1 MSATS
6 VLIHLFGEIALL
18 LWGIHMVN
26 SGVQR
31 AFGSDLRW
39 ILGVGLRTRLR
50 AFLAGVGVTTV
61 LQSSTATA
69 LMVSSF
75 TAGGAVD
82 MVPALAVMLGA
93 NVGTTLIVQVLS
105 FDITLIFPVL
115 IFGGFI
121 AYRRGTSSRVKDIGR
136 VAIGLGLMLLS
147 LHLLSETI
155 HLVESSVVFKEV
167 VVSIAADPLILVFL
181 SGFFAWMA
189 HSSVAALLLIMSLA
203 AAGVIGAPAALAMVL
218 GANLGSSVN
227 PLIEGMGGD
236 PAKIRV
242 PFGNLAM
249 RVIGCAIALPLIDVI
264 LRYMSMFDANP
275 ARLAANF
282 HTLFNLALAAIF
294 ILPLPWIAKLLQRLF
309 PERIRASDPGMPQY
323 LDKDALDTPSVALSN
338 AAREVLRMA
347 DTVETML
354 RGSQDLF
361 HQDDLSRVTEV
372 SQTDDVVDRLYTAI
386 RRYLSSINH
395 EALSDEEAKRLSD
408 ILAFAINLEHIG
420 DIIDKNLMEL
430 AAKRIKN
437 HLRLPKESLADIDS
451 MHAKLLEHL
460 QLAASVLMF
469 QDLGSARRLV
479 AEKERFRD
487 IERLATQRNLEQLRS
502 GKATGDT
509 SGLQLD
515 IVRDLKRIEAH
526 IAATA
531 HSLLEQ
537 SGELKPS
544 RLASGQS

>member
-18 LWGIHMVN
+18 LWGITMVN

-39 ILGVGLRTRLR
+39 ILGIALRTRLQ

-69 LMVSSF
+69 LMVASF

-82 MVPALAVMLGA
+82 IVPALAVMLGA

-105 FDITLIFPVL
+105 FDVSLIFPIL
-115 IFGGFI
+115 IIAGFT
-121 AYRRGTSSRVKDIGR
+121 AYRRGKSSRIKDLGR

-147 LHLLSETI
+147 LRLLSETI
-155 HLVESSVVFKEV
+155 HLIEDSIILKELLA
-167 VVSIAADPLILVFL
+167 SIASDPLILVLLSAFL
-181 SGFFAWMA
+181 AWIA
-189 HSSVAALLLIMSLA
+189 HSSVAAMLLIMSLA
-203 AAGVIGAPAALAMVL
+203 AAGVIGPSAALVMVL
-218 GANLGSSVN
+218 GANLGSALN
-227 PLIEGMGGD
+227 PFIEAMGGD

-242 PFGNLAM
+242 PVGNLAT
-249 RVIGCAIALPLIDVI
+249 RVIGCAVAIPLIDPI
-264 LRYMSMFDANP
+264 LSAMVAFDPNP

-282 HTLFNLALAAIF
+282 HTIFNIVVAAAF
-294 ILPLPWIAKLLQRLF
+294 ILPLPWIAKLLVRLF
-309 PERIRASDPGMPQY
+309 PEKLQASDPGVPQY
-323 LDKDALDTPSVALSN
+323 LDKDALDTPPVALSN
-338 AAREVLRMA
+338 AAREVLRMV
-347 DTVETML
+347 DTVESML
-354 RGSQDLF
+354 RSSQDLF
-361 HQDDLSRVTEV
+361 REDDISRVDQV
-372 SQTDDVVDRLYTAI
+372 SRTDDVLDRLFSAI

-395 EALSDEEAKRLSD
+395 EALSEAEAKRLSD
-408 ILAFAINLEHIG
+408 ILAFAINLEHVG

-437 HLRLPKESLADIDS
+437 HLRLPKDSLDDITS
-451 MHAKLLEHL
+451 MHGKLLEHL

-469 QDLGSARRLV
+469 QDIGSARKLV
-479 AEKERFRD
+479 SEKERFRD
-487 IERLATQRNLEQLRS
+487 LERAVAQKHLDQLRS
-502 GKATGDT
+502 GRTAGDT
-509 SGLQLD
+509 GTLQLD

-526 IAATA
+526 IASTG

-544 RLASGQS
+544 RLTS

>member
-1 MSATS
+1 MSATT
-6 VLIHLFGEIALL
+6 VLIHHLGEIALL
-18 LWGIHMVN
+18 LWGINMVN

-39 ILGVGLRTRLR
+39 ILGIGLRTRAR
-50 AFLAGVGVTTV
+50 AFVAGLGVTTV

-69 LMVSSF
+69 LMVASF

-82 MVPALAVMLGA
+82 MIPALAVMLGA

-121 AYRRGTSSRVKDIGR
+121 AYRRGSSSRVKDLGR
-136 VAIGLGLMLLS
+136 VTIGLGLMLLS
-147 LHLLSETI
+147 LHLLTETI
-155 HLVESSVVFKEV
+155 HPIESSEV
-167 VVSIAADPLILVFL
+167 LKSLLAAIAPDPLILVL
-181 SGFFAWMA
+181 LAAAFAWMA
-189 HSSVAALLLIMSLA
+189 HSSVAAMLFIMSLA
-203 AAGVIGAPAALAMVL
+203 AAGVIDAHSALAMVL
-218 GANLGSSVN
+218 GANLGSALN
-227 PLIEGMGGD
+227 PVLEGTGGD
-236 PAKIRV
+236 PDKLRV

-249 RVIGCAIALPLIDVI
+249 RVVGCAVALPLINPI
-264 LRYMSMFDANP
+264 LAALTMFDPQP

-282 HTLFNLALAAIF
+282 HTLFNIVLAAVF
-294 ILPLPWIAKLLQRLF
+294 ILPLPWIARLLLRVF
-309 PERIRASDPGMPQY
+309 PEKLRASDPGMPQY

-354 RGSQDLF
+354 RSSQDLF
-361 HQDDLSRVTEV
+361 REDDIGRVDAVSR
-372 SQTDDVVDRLYTAI
+372 TDDVVDRLYSAI

-395 EALSDEEAKRLSD
+395 EALSEAEARRLSD
-408 ILAFAINLEHIG
+408 ILAFAINLEHVG

-430 AAKRIKN
+430 AAKRIRN
-437 HLRLPKESLADIDS
+437 HLRLPKDSLEDITN

-469 QDLGSARRLV
+469 QDIGSARRLV
-479 AEKERFRD
+479 SEKERFRD
-487 IERLATQRNLEQLRS
+487 LERAMTQKHLEQLRS
-502 GKATGDT
+502 GRTAGDT
-509 SGLQLD
+509 SALQLD

-526 IAATA
+526 IAATG

-544 RLASGQS
+544 RLTS

>member
-1 MSATS
+1 MSATT
-6 VLIHLFGEIALL
+6 VLIHLMGEIALL
-18 LWGIHMVN
+18 LWGINMVN

-39 ILGVGLRTRLR
+39 ILGIGLRTRLR

-69 LMVSSF
+69 LMVASF

-105 FDITLIFPVL
+105 FDITLIFPFL
-115 IFGGFI
+115 IFSGYL
-121 AYRRGTSSRVKDIGR
+121 AYKRGSSSRVKDLGR

-155 HLVESSVVFKEV
+155 HPIESSEV
-167 VVSIAADPLILVFL
+167 LKNLLAVIAPDPLILVLL
-181 SGFFAWMA
+181 SGIFAWMA
-189 HSSVAALLLIMSLA
+189 HSSVAAMLFIMSLA
-203 AAGVIGAPAALAMVL
+203 TAGVIDPHAALVMVL
-218 GANLGSSVN
+218 GANLGSAVN
-227 PLIEGMGGD
+227 PMLEGMGGD
-236 PAKIRV
+236 PAKFRV

-249 RVIGCAIALPLIDVI
+249 RVVGCAVALPLIDPV
-264 LRYMSMFDANP
+264 LKYMAMFDPNP

-282 HTLFNLALAAIF
+282 HTIFNIVIAAAF
-294 ILPLPWIAKLLQRLF
+294 ILPLPWIATLLLKLF
-309 PERIRASDPGMPQY
+309 PERMRASDPGMPQY

-347 DTVETML
+347 DTVEIML
-354 RGSQDLF
+354 RSSQDLF
-361 HQDDLSRVTEV
+361 REDDISRVAEV
-372 SQTDDVVDRLYTAI
+372 SRTDDVVDRLYSAI

-395 EALSDEEAKRLSD
+395 EALSEAEARRLSD
-408 ILAFAINLEHIG
+408 ILTFAINLEHIG

-437 HLRLPKESLADIDS
+437 HLRLPKDSLEDIIS

-469 QDLGSARRLV
+469 QDIGSARRLV
-479 AEKERFRD
+479 SEKERFRD
-487 IERLATQRNLEQLRS
+487 LERAVTQKHLEQIRS
-502 GKATGDT
+502 GKSVGDT
-509 SGLQLD
+509 SALQLD

-526 IAATA
+526 IASTG

-544 RLASGQS
+544 RLVT

>member
-6 VLIHLFGEIALL
+6 VLIHLLGEIALL
-18 LWGIHMVN
+18 LWGINMVN

-39 ILGVGLRTRLR
+39 FLGVGLRTRLR

-69 LMVSSF
+69 LMVASF

-82 MVPALAVMLGA
+82 LIPALAVMLGA

-105 FDITLIFPVL
+105 FDITLIFPFL
-115 IFGGFI
+115 IFGGYI
-121 AYRRGTSSRVKDIGR
+121 AFRRGSSSRARDLGR
-136 VAIGLGLMLLS
+136 VTIGLGLMLLS

-155 HLVESSVVFKEV
+155 HPIESSVVLK
-167 VVSIAADPLILVFL
+167 SLLAAIAPDPLILVL
-181 SGFFAWMA
+181 LAAALAWAA
-189 HSSVAALLLIMSLA
+189 HSSVAALLFIMSLA
-203 AAGVIGAPAALAMVL
+203 TAGVVDPHSALAMVL
-218 GANLGSSVN
+218 GANLGSSLN
-227 PLIEGMGGD
+227 PLLEGTGGD
-236 PAKIRV
+236 PVKLRV

-249 RVIGCAIALPLIDVI
+249 RVIGCVVALPLIDI
-264 LRYMSMFDANP
+264 LLRYMAMIDPNP

-282 HTLFNLALAAIF
+282 HTFFNLAVAAVF
-294 ILPLPWIAKLLQRLF
+294 ILPLPWIAKLLLRLF
-309 PERIRASDPGMPQY
+309 PERLRASDPGMPQY
-323 LDKDALDTPSVALSN
+323 LDADALDTPSVALSN

-361 HQDDLSRVTEV
+361 HQDDISRVGTI
-372 SQTDDVVDRLYTAI
+372 SQTDDVVDRLYSAI

-395 EALSDEEAKRLSD
+395 EALSEDEARRLSD
-408 ILAFAINLEHIG
+408 ILAFAINLEHVG

-430 AAKRIKN
+430 AAKRIRN
-437 HLRLPKESLADIDS
+437 HLRLPKDSLADIDN

-469 QDLGSARRLV
+469 QDLSSARRLV

-487 IERLATQRNLEQLRS
+487 LERAITQRNLEQLRS
-502 GKATGDT
+502 GKSMGDT
-509 SGLQLD
+509 SALQLD

-526 IAATA
+526 IAATG

-544 RLASGQS
+544 RLTS

>member
-18 LWGIHMVN
+18 LWGINMVN

-39 ILGVGLRTRLR
+39 ILGVALRTRLQ

-69 LMVSSF
+69 LMVASF

-82 MVPALAVMLGA
+82 IVPALAVMLGA

-105 FDITLIFPVL
+105 FDVSLIFPAL
-115 IFGGFI
+115 IFGGFV
-121 AYRRGTSSRVKDIGR
+121 AYRRGRTSRIKDLGR
-136 VAIGLGLMLLS
+136 VTIGLGLMLLS

-155 HLVESSVVFKEV
+155 RPIESSKVIKDLLAV
-167 VVSIAADPLILVFL
+167 IAPDPLIMVLL
-181 SGFFAWMA
+181 SAIFAWLA
-189 HSSVAALLLIMSLA
+189 HSSVAALLFIMSLA
-203 AAGVIGAPAALAMVL
+203 GAGVIDAHSALVMVL
-218 GANLGSSVN
+218 GANLGSSLN
-227 PLIEGMGGD
+227 PLLEGTSGD
-236 PAKIRV
+236 PVKLRV
-242 PFGNLAM
+242 PFGNFAM
-249 RVIGCAIALPLIDVI
+249 RVIGCLVALPLIDPI
-264 LRYMSMFDANP
+264 LSAMSIFDP
-275 ARLAANF
+275 HPERLAANF
-282 HTLFNLALAAIF
+282 HTLFNVMVAAIF
-294 ILPLPWIAKLLQRLF
+294 ILPLPWIAQFLLKFF
-309 PERIRASDPGMPQY
+309 PEKLRSSDPGAPQY

-338 AAREVLRMA
+338 AAREVLRMV
-347 DTVETML
+347 DTVESML
-354 RGSQDLF
+354 RSSQDLF
-361 HQDDLSRVTEV
+361 REDDISRVDQV
-372 SQTDDVVDRLYTAI
+372 SRTDDVLDRLFSAI

-395 EALSDEEAKRLSD
+395 ESLSEGEAKRLSD
-408 ILAFAINLEHIG
+408 ILAFAINLEHVG

-437 HLRLPKESLADIDS
+437 HLRLPKDSLEDITS

-479 AEKERFRD
+479 SEKERFRD
-487 IERLATQRNLEQLRS
+487 LERAVAQKHLDQLRS
-502 GKATGDT
+502 GRAAGDT
-509 SGLQLD
+509 STLQLD

-526 IAATA
+526 IASTG

-544 RLASGQS
+544 RLTS

>member
-1 MSATS
+1 MSATA
-6 VLIHLFGEIALL
+6 VLIHLLGEIALL
-18 LWGIHMVN
+18 LWGINMVN

-39 ILGVGLRTRLR
+39 ILGMALRTRLQ

-69 LMVSSF
+69 LMVASF

-105 FDITLIFPVL
+105 FDISLIFPVL

-121 AYRRGTSSRVKDIGR
+121 AYRSGRSSRTKDLGR

-147 LHLLSETI
+147 LYLLTETI
-155 HLVESSVVFKEV
+155 RHIETSVVLKDVLSV
-167 VVSIAADPLILVFL
+167 VASDPLILILL
-181 SGFFAWMA
+181 SAVFAWLA
-189 HSSVAALLLIMSLA
+189 HSSVAAMLFIMSLA
-203 AAGVIGAPAALAMVL
+203 GAGVIDAHSALVMVL
-218 GANLGSSVN
+218 GANLGSSLN
-227 PLIEGMGGD
+227 PLLEGTGGD
-236 PAKIRV
+236 PVKLRV
-242 PFGNLAM
+242 PFGNFAM
-249 RVIGCAIALPLIDVI
+249 RVVGGFVAFLLIDPT
-264 LRYMSMFDANP
+264 LAAMSAFDPNP

-282 HTLFNLALAAIF
+282 HTLFNAVVAVIF
-294 ILPLPWIAKLLQRLF
+294 ILPLPWIARMLVKIF
-309 PERIRASDPGMPQY
+309 PEKLRASDPGTPQY
-323 LDKDALDTPSVALSN
+323 LDTDALDTPSVALSN

-347 DTVETML
+347 DTVESML
-354 RGSQDLF
+354 RSSQDLF
-361 HQDDLSRVTEV
+361 REDDISRVDQV
-372 SQTDDVVDRLYTAI
+372 SRTDDVLDRLFSAI

-395 EALSDEEAKRLSD
+395 EALSEAEAKRLSD

-437 HLRLPKESLADIDS
+437 HLRLPKDSLEDITS

-487 IERLATQRNLEQLRS
+487 LERAVAQKHLDQLRS
-502 GKATGDT
+502 GRSVGDT
-509 SGLQLD
+509 SALQLD

-526 IAATA
+526 IASTG

-544 RLASGQS
+544 RLTS

>member
-18 LWGIHMVN
+18 LWGITMVN

-39 ILGVGLRTRLR
+39 ILGMALRTRLQ
-50 AFLAGVGVTTV
+50 AFLAGLGVTTV

-69 LMVSSF
+69 LMVASF

-82 MVPALAVMLGA
+82 IVPALAVMLGA

-105 FDITLIFPVL
+105 FDVSLVFPVL

-121 AYRRGTSSRVKDIGR
+121 AFRRGKTSRTKDLGR

-155 HLVESSVVFKEV
+155 HLIEKSVVLKELLA
-167 VVSIAADPLILVFL
+167 SIASDPLILLLL
-181 SGFFAWMA
+181 SAFFAWVA
-189 HSSVAALLLIMSLA
+189 HSSVAAILLIMSLA
-203 AAGVIGAPAALAMVL
+203 AAGVIGTPAALVMVL
-218 GANLGSSVN
+218 GANLGSALN
-227 PLIEGMGGD
+227 PFLEAVGGD

-242 PFGNLAM
+242 PVGNLAT
-249 RVIGCAIALPLIDVI
+249 RVIGCALALPFIDPIMAGMTLIDP
-264 LRYMSMFDANP
+264 NP

-282 HTLFNLALAAIF
+282 HTIFNVAVAAIF
-294 ILPLPWIAKLLQRLF
+294 ILPLPWVAKLLIRFF
-309 PERIRASDPGMPQY
+309 PEKLQASDPGVPQY

-338 AAREVLRMA
+338 AAREVLRMV
-347 DTVETML
+347 DTVESML
-354 RGSQDLF
+354 RSSQDLF
-361 HQDDLSRVTEV
+361 REDDISRVAQV
-372 SQTDDVVDRLYTAI
+372 SRTDDVLDRLFSAI

-395 EALSDEEAKRLSD
+395 EALNESEAKRLSD
-408 ILAFAINLEHIG
+408 ILAFAINLEHVG

-437 HLRLPKESLADIDS
+437 HLRLPKDSLEDITS
-451 MHAKLLEHL
+451 MHGKLLEHL

-479 AEKERFRD
+479 SEKERFRD
-487 IERLATQRNLEQLRS
+487 FERAVAQKHLDQLRS
-502 GKATGDT
+502 GRTVGDT
-509 SGLQLD
+509 STLQLD

-526 IAATA
+526 IASTG

-544 RLASGQS
+544 RLTS

>member
-6 VLIHLFGEIALL
+6 VLIHLLGEIALL
-18 LWGIHMVN
+18 LWGINMVN

-69 LMVSSF
+69 LMVASF

-82 MVPALAVMLGA
+82 LVPALAVMLGA

-105 FDITLIFPVL
+105 FDISLIFPVL

-121 AYRRGTSSRVKDIGR
+121 AFRRGTSSRARDLGR
-136 VAIGLGLMLLS
+136 VTIGLGLMLLS

-155 HLVESSVVFKEV
+155 RPIESSVALK
-167 VVSIAADPLILVFL
+167 SLLAAIAPDTLILVL
-181 SGFFAWMA
+181 LAAAFAWAA
-189 HSSVAALLLIMSLA
+189 HSSVAAMLFIMSLA
-203 AAGVIGAPAALAMVL
+203 SAGVIDAHAALAMVL
-218 GANLGSSVN
+218 GANLGSALN
-227 PLIEGMGGD
+227 PLLEGTGGD
-236 PAKIRV
+236 PVKRRV
-242 PFGNLAM
+242 PAGNLAI
-249 RVIGCAIALPLIDVI
+249 RVVGCVVALPLLDPM
-264 LRYMSMFDANP
+264 LKYMTMFDPNP
-275 ARLAANF
+275 SRLAANF
-282 HTLFNLALAAIF
+282 HTLFNVVLAAIF
-294 ILPLPWIAKLLQRLF
+294 ILPLPWIAKLLLQFF
-309 PERIRASDPGMPQY
+309 PEKLRASDPSVPQY
-323 LDKDALDTPSVALSN
+323 LDTDALDTPSVALSN

-361 HQDDLSRVTEV
+361 HEDDISRVDVV
-372 SQTDDVVDRLYTAI
+372 SRTDDVVDHLYSAI

-395 EALSDEEAKRLSD
+395 EALSDAEAKRLSD
-408 ILAFAINLEHIG
+408 ILAFAINLEHVG

-430 AAKRIKN
+430 ASKRIKN
-437 HLRLPKESLADIDS
+437 HLRLPKDSLADINS

-469 QDLGSARRLV
+469 QDIGSARKLV

-487 IERLATQRNLEQLRS
+487 LERAITQRNLEQLRS
-502 GKATGDT
+502 GNTMGDT
-509 SGLQLD
+509 SALQLD

-526 IAATA
+526 IAATG
-531 HSLLEQ
+531 HSLLEE
-537 SGELKPS
+537 SGDLKPS
-544 RLASGQS
+544 RLTS

>member
-18 LWGIHMVN
+18 LWGINMVN

-39 ILGVGLRTRLR
+39 ILGIALRTRLQ

-69 LMVSSF
+69 LMVASF
-75 TAGGAVD
+75 TAGGVVD
-82 MVPALAVMLGA
+82 IVPALAVMLGA

-105 FDITLIFPVL
+105 FDVSLIFPAL
-115 IFGGFI
+115 IFGGFV
-121 AYRRGTSSRVKDIGR
+121 AYRRGRTSRIKDLGR

-147 LHLLSETI
+147 LHLLTDTI
-155 HLVESSVVFKEV
+155 RHMESSAILKEV
-167 VVSIAADPLILVFL
+167 LTVVASDPLILVLL
-181 SGFFAWMA
+181 SAIFAWLA
-189 HSSVAALLLIMSLA
+189 HSSVAALLFIVSLTG
-203 AAGVIGAPAALAMVL
+203 AGVIDAHSALVMVL
-218 GANLGSSVN
+218 GANLGSSLN
-227 PLIEGMGGD
+227 PLLEGTGGD
-236 PAKIRV
+236 PVKLRV
-242 PFGNLAM
+242 PFGNFAM
-249 RVIGCAIALPLIDVI
+249 RVIGCLMALPLMDPI
-264 LRYMSMFDANP
+264 LSAMSVFDPHP

-282 HTLFNLALAAIF
+282 HTLFNVVVAAIF
-294 ILPLPWIAKLLQRLF
+294 ILPLPWIAQLLLKIF
-309 PERIRASDPGMPQY
+309 PEKLRASDPGTPQY

-338 AAREVLRMA
+338 AAREVLRMV
-347 DTVETML
+347 DTVDSML
-354 RGSQDLF
+354 RSSQDLF
-361 HQDDLSRVTEV
+361 REDDISKVDQVSR
-372 SQTDDVVDRLYTAI
+372 TDDVLDRLFSAI

-395 EALSDEEAKRLSD
+395 EALSEAEAKRLSD
-408 ILAFAINLEHIG
+408 ILAFAINLEHVG

-437 HLRLPKESLADIDS
+437 HLRLPKDSLEDITR

-479 AEKERFRD
+479 SEKERFRD
-487 IERLATQRNLEQLRS
+487 LERAVAQKHLNQLRS
-502 GKATGDT
+502 GRTAGDT
-509 SGLQLD
+509 GTLQLD

-526 IAATA
+526 IASTG
-531 HSLLEQ
+531 HSLLEE

-544 RLASGQS
+544 RLTS

>member
-18 LWGIHMVN
+18 LWGITMVN

-39 ILGVGLRTRLR
+39 ILGMALRTRLQ

-69 LMVSSF
+69 LMVASF

-82 MVPALAVMLGA
+82 IVAALAVMLGA

-105 FDITLIFPVL
+105 FDVSLIFPVL
-115 IFGGFI
+115 IFGGFM
-121 AYRRGTSSRVKDIGR
+121 AFRRGKTSRTKDLGR

-155 HLVESSVVFKEV
+155 HLIENSVVLKELLG
-167 VVSIAADPLILVFL
+167 SIASDPLILVFL
-181 SGFFAWMA
+181 SAFFAWIA
-189 HSSVAALLLIMSLA
+189 HSSVAAMLLVMSLA
-203 AAGVIGAPAALAMVL
+203 AAGVIGPSAALVMVL
-218 GANLGSSVN
+218 GANLGSALN
-227 PLIEGMGGD
+227 PFLEAMGGD

-242 PFGNLAM
+242 PVGNLAT
-249 RVIGCAIALPLIDVI
+249 RVVGCALALPLIDPI
-264 LRYMSMFDANP
+264 LAAITMIDPDP

-282 HTLFNLALAAIF
+282 HTIFNVVLAAIF
-294 ILPLPWIAKLLQRLF
+294 ILPLPWIAKLLVRVF
-309 PERIRASDPGMPQY
+309 PEKLQASDPGVPQY

-338 AAREVLRMA
+338 AAREVLRMV
-347 DTVETML
+347 DTVDAML
-354 RGSQDLF
+354 RSSQDLF
-361 HQDDLSRVTEV
+361 REDDISRVDQV
-372 SQTDDVVDRLYTAI
+372 SRTDDVLDRLFSAI

-395 EALSDEEAKRLSD
+395 EALSEAEAKRLSD
-408 ILAFAINLEHIG
+408 ILAFAINLEHVG

-437 HLRLPKESLADIDS
+437 HLRLPKDSLEDITS

-469 QDLGSARRLV
+469 QDIGSARRLV
-479 AEKERFRD
+479 SEKERFRD
-487 IERLATQRNLEQLRS
+487 LERAVAQKHLDQLRS
-502 GKATGDT
+502 GRTAGDT
-509 SGLQLD
+509 GTLQLD

-526 IAATA
+526 IASTG

-544 RLASGQS
+544 RLTS

>member
-1 MSATS
+1 MSATA
-6 VLIHLFGEIALL
+6 VLIHLLGEIALL
-18 LWGIHMVN
+18 LWGINMVN

-39 ILGVGLRTRLR
+39 ILGIGLRTRLR
-50 AFLAGVGVTTV
+50 AFLAGLGVTTV

-69 LMVSSF
+69 LMVASF

-82 MVPALAVMLGA
+82 LVPALAVMLGA

-115 IFGGFI
+115 IFGGYI
-121 AYRRGTSSRVKDIGR
+121 AFRRGSSSRARDLGR
-136 VAIGLGLMLLS
+136 VVIGLGLMLLS

-155 HLVESSVVFKEV
+155 RPIESSVVLK
-167 VVSIAADPLILVFL
+167 SLLAAIAPDPLILVL
-181 SGFFAWMA
+181 LAAALAWAA
-189 HSSVAALLLIMSLA
+189 HSSVAALLFIMSLA
-203 AAGVIGAPAALAMVL
+203 SAGVIDPHSALAMVL
-218 GANLGSSVN
+218 GANLGSSLN
-227 PLIEGMGGD
+227 PLLEGTGGD
-236 PAKIRV
+236 PVKLRV

-249 RVIGCAIALPLIDVI
+249 RVIGCIVALPLIDP
-264 LRYMSMFDANP
+264 LLNYMNMFDPNP

-282 HTLFNLALAAIF
+282 HTIFNVVLAAVF
-294 ILPLPWIAKLLQRLF
+294 ILPLPWIATLLLKLF
-309 PERIRASDPGMPQY
+309 PERMRASDPGVPQY
-323 LDKDALDTPSVALSN
+323 LDTDALDTPSVALSN

-347 DTVETML
+347 DIVETML

-361 HQDDLSRVTEV
+361 HEGDIARVDAVSR
-372 SQTDDVVDRLYTAI
+372 TDDVVDRLYSAV

-408 ILAFAINLEHIG
+408 ILAFAINLEHVG

-437 HLRLPKESLADIDS
+437 HLRLPKDSLADIDN

-469 QDLGSARRLV
+469 QDIGSARRLV

-487 IERLATQRNLEQLRS
+487 MERTITQRHFEQLRS
-502 GKATGDT
+502 GKTVGDT
-509 SGLQLD
+509 GALQLD

-526 IAATA
+526 IASTA

-537 SGELKPS
+537 SGDLKPS
-544 RLASGQS
+544 RLTS

>member
-1 MSATS
+1 MSATA

-18 LWGIHMVN
+18 LWGITMVN

-39 ILGVGLRTRLR
+39 ILGTALRTRLQ

-69 LMVSSF
+69 LMVASF

-82 MVPALAVMLGA
+82 IIPALAVMLGA

-105 FDITLIFPVL
+105 FDVSLVFPVL
-115 IFGGFI
+115 VFGGFM
-121 AYRRGTSSRVKDIGR
+121 AFRRGKTSRTKDLGR

-147 LHLLSETI
+147 LRLLSETI
-155 HLVESSVVFKEV
+155 HLIEGASVLKELLA
-167 VVSIAADPLILVFL
+167 SIASDPLILVLLSAFL
-181 SGFFAWMA
+181 AWIA
-189 HSSVAALLLIMSLA
+189 HSSVAAMLFIMSLA
-203 AAGVIGAPAALAMVL
+203 AAGVIGPSAALVMVL
-218 GANLGSSVN
+218 GANLGSALN
-227 PLIEGMGGD
+227 PFLEAMGGD

-242 PFGNLAM
+242 PVGNLLT
-249 RVIGCAIALPLIDVI
+249 RVVGCIVALPLIDPI
-264 LRYMSMFDANP
+264 LAAMTLIDPNP

-282 HTLFNLALAAIF
+282 HTIFNVVLAAIF
-294 ILPLPWIAKLLQRLF
+294 ILPLPWIARLLVRFF
-309 PERIRASDPGMPQY
+309 PEKLQASDPGVPQY

-338 AAREVLRMA
+338 AAREVLRMV
-347 DTVETML
+347 DTVEAML
-354 RGSQDLF
+354 RSSQDLF
-361 HQDDLSRVTEV
+361 REDDISRVDQV
-372 SQTDDVVDRLYTAI
+372 SRTDDVLDRLFSAI

-395 EALSDEEAKRLSD
+395 EALSEAEAKRLSD
-408 ILAFAINLEHIG
+408 ILAFAINLEHVG

-437 HLRLPKESLADIDS
+437 HLRLPKDSLDDITS

-469 QDLGSARRLV
+469 QDIGSARRLV
-479 AEKERFRD
+479 SEKERFRD
-487 IERLATQRNLEQLRS
+487 LERAVAQKHLDQLRS
-502 GKATGDT
+502 GRTAGDT
-509 SGLQLD
+509 GTLQLD

-526 IAATA
+526 IASTG

-544 RLASGQS
+544 RLTS

>member
-1 MSATS
+1 MSVTA
-6 VLIHLFGEIALL
+6 VIIHLLGEIALL
-18 LWGIHMVN
+18 LWGINMVN

-69 LMVSSF
+69 LMVASF

-82 MVPALAVMLGA
+82 IVPGLAVMLGA

-105 FDITLIFPVL
+105 FDITLIFPLL
-115 IFGGFI
+115 IFVGFF
-121 AYRRGTSSRVKDIGR
+121 AYKRGSSSRIKDLGR

-155 HLVESSVVFKEV
+155 RPIESSKVLKDLLAV
-167 VVSIAADPLILVFL
+167 IAPDPLILVLL

-189 HSSVAALLLIMSLA
+189 HSSVAAMLFIMSLA
-203 AAGVIGAPAALAMVL
+203 TAGVIDTHAALVMVL

-227 PLIEGMGGD
+227 PMLEGLGGD
-236 PAKIRV
+236 PAKFRV

-249 RVIGCAIALPLIDVI
+249 RVIGCVVALPLIDFVQK
-264 LRYMSMFDANP
+264 YMMMFDPNP

-282 HTLFNLALAAIF
+282 HTLFNIAIAAIF
-294 ILPLPWIAKLLQRLF
+294 ILPLPWIAKLLMRAF
-309 PERIRASDPGMPQY
+309 PEKLVASDPGMPQY

-347 DTVETML
+347 DTVEVML
-354 RGSQDLF
+354 RSSQDLF
-361 HQDDLSRVTEV
+361 REDDISRVAEV
-372 SQTDDVVDRLYTAI
+372 SRTDDVVDRLYSAI

-395 EALSDEEAKRLSD
+395 EALSEAEAKRLSD

-430 AAKRIKN
+430 AGKRIKN
-437 HLRLPKESLADIDS
+437 HLRLPKDSLDDITS
-451 MHAKLLEHL
+451 MHGKLLEHL

-469 QDLGSARRLV
+469 QDIGSARRLV
-479 AEKERFRD
+479 SEKERFRD
-487 IERLATQRNLEQLRS
+487 LERAVTQKHLEQIRS
-502 GKATGDT
+502 GRTVGDT
-509 SGLQLD
+509 SALQLD

-526 IAATA
+526 IAATG

-544 RLASGQS
+544 RLSS

>member
-6 VLIHLFGEIALL
+6 VLIHLLGEIALL
-18 LWGIHMVN
+18 LWGINMVN

-39 ILGVGLRTRLR
+39 FLGLGLRTRLR

-69 LMVSSF
+69 LMVASF

-82 MVPALAVMLGA
+82 LIPALAVMLGA

-105 FDITLIFPVL
+105 FDITLIFPIL
-115 IFGGFI
+115 IFGGYMAF
-121 AYRRGTSSRVKDIGR
+121 RRGTSSRARDLGR
-136 VAIGLGLMLLS
+136 VTIGLGLMLLS

-155 HLVESSVVFKEV
+155 RPIESSVVLK
-167 VVSIAADPLILVFL
+167 SLLAAIAPDPLILVL
-181 SGFFAWMA
+181 LAAALAWAA
-189 HSSVAALLLIMSLA
+189 HSSVAALLFIMSLA
-203 AAGVIGAPAALAMVL
+203 TAGVIDPHSALAMVL
-218 GANLGSSVN
+218 GANLGSALN
-227 PLIEGMGGD
+227 PLLEGTGGD
-236 PAKIRV
+236 PVKLRV

-249 RVIGCAIALPLIDVI
+249 RVIGCAVALPLIGV
-264 LRYMSMFDANP
+264 LLGSLARFDPNP

-282 HTLFNLALAAIF
+282 HTLFNLAVAATF
-294 ILPLPWIAKLLQRLF
+294 ILLLPWVARLLLKVF
-309 PERIRASDPGMPQY
+309 PERMRASDPGMPQY
-323 LDKDALDTPSVALSN
+323 LDADALDTPSVALSN

-361 HQDDLSRVTEV
+361 HHDDMSRVGAV

-395 EALSDEEAKRLSD
+395 EALSDAEAKRLSD
-408 ILAFAINLEHIG
+408 ILAFAINLEHVG

-430 AAKRIKN
+430 AAKRIRN
-437 HLRLPKESLADIDS
+437 HLRLPKDSLADIDN
-451 MHAKLLEHL
+451 MHTKLLEHL

-469 QDLGSARRLV
+469 QDRSSARRLV
-479 AEKERFRD
+479 AEKERFREL
-487 IERLATQRNLEQLRS
+487 ERLITQRNLEQLRS
-502 GKATGDT
+502 GKSMGDT
-509 SGLQLD
+509 SALQLD

-526 IAATA
+526 IAATG

-544 RLASGQS
+544 RLTS

>member
-18 LWGIHMVN
+18 LWGITMVN

-39 ILGVGLRTRLR
+39 VLGMALRTRLQ

-69 LMVSSF
+69 LMVASF

-82 MVPALAVMLGA
+82 IVPALAVMLGA

-105 FDITLIFPVL
+105 FDVSLIFPIL
-115 IFGGFI
+115 IIVGFT
-121 AYRRGTSSRVKDIGR
+121 AFRRGKSSRVKDLGR

-147 LHLLSETI
+147 LHLLSGTI
-155 HLVESSVVFKEV
+155 HLVENSVVLKELLA
-167 VVSIAADPLILVFL
+167 SIASDPLILVLLSAFL
-181 SGFFAWMA
+181 AWIA
-189 HSSVAALLLIMSLA
+189 HSSVAAMLLIMSLA
-203 AAGVIGAPAALAMVL
+203 AAGVIGPPAALVMVL
-218 GANLGSSVN
+218 GANLGSALN
-227 PLIEGMGGD
+227 PFLEAMGGD

-242 PFGNLAM
+242 PVGNLAT
-249 RVIGCAIALPLIDVI
+249 RVVGCALALPLIDPI
-264 LRYMSMFDANP
+264 LAAMTMIDPDP

-282 HTLFNLALAAIF
+282 HTIFNVVLAAIF
-294 ILPLPWIAKLLQRLF
+294 ILPLPWIANLLVRVF
-309 PERIRASDPGMPQY
+309 PEKLQASDPGVPQY

-338 AAREVLRMA
+338 AAREVLRMV
-347 DTVETML
+347 DTVDAML
-354 RGSQDLF
+354 RSSQDLF
-361 HQDDLSRVTEV
+361 RQDDISRVDQV
-372 SQTDDVVDRLYTAI
+372 SRTDDVLDRLFSAI

-395 EALSDEEAKRLSD
+395 EALSEAEAKRLSD
-408 ILAFAINLEHIG
+408 ILAFAINLEHVG

-437 HLRLPKESLADIDS
+437 HLRLPKDSLDDITS

-469 QDLGSARRLV
+469 QDIGSARRLV
-479 AEKERFRD
+479 SEKERFRD
-487 IERLATQRNLEQLRS
+487 LERAVAQKHLDQLRS
-502 GKATGDT
+502 GRTAGDT
-509 SGLQLD
+509 GTLQLD

-526 IAATA
+526 IASTG

-544 RLASGQS
+544 RLTS

>member
-18 LWGIHMVN
+18 LWGITMVN

-39 ILGVGLRTRLR
+39 ILGAALRTRLQ

-69 LMVSSF
+69 LMVASF

-82 MVPALAVMLGA
+82 IVPALAVMLGA

-105 FDITLIFPVL
+105 FDVSLIFPVL
-115 IFGGFI
+115 VFGGFMT
-121 AYRRGTSSRVKDIGR
+121 YRRGKTSRTKDLGR

-155 HLVESSVVFKEV
+155 HLIENSAVLKELLA
-167 VVSIAADPLILVFL
+167 SIASDPLILVLLSAFL
-181 SGFFAWMA
+181 AWIA
-189 HSSVAALLLIMSLA
+189 HSSVAAMLLIMSLA
-203 AAGVIGAPAALAMVL
+203 AAAVIGPPAALVMVL
-218 GANLGSSVN
+218 GANLGSALN
-227 PLIEGMGGD
+227 PFLEAMGGD

-242 PFGNLAM
+242 PVGNLAT
-249 RVIGCAIALPLIDVI
+249 RVIGCAVALPLVDPILSAMTLIDPDP
-264 LRYMSMFDANP
+264 S
-275 ARLAANF
+275 RLAANF
-282 HTLFNLALAAIF
+282 HTIFNVALATVF
-294 ILPLPWIAKLLQRLF
+294 ILPLPWIAKLLVRLF
-309 PERIRASDPGMPQY
+309 PEKLQASDPGVPQY
-323 LDKDALDTPSVALSN
+323 LDKDALDTPPVALSN
-338 AAREVLRMA
+338 AAREVLRMV
-347 DTVETML
+347 DTVESML
-354 RGSQDLF
+354 RSSQDLF
-361 HQDDLSRVTEV
+361 REDDISRVDQV
-372 SQTDDVVDRLYTAI
+372 SRTDDVLDRLFSAI

-395 EALSDEEAKRLSD
+395 EALSEAEAKRLSD
-408 ILAFAINLEHIG
+408 ILAFAINLEHVG

-437 HLRLPKESLADIDS
+437 HLRLPKDSLEDITS

-469 QDLGSARRLV
+469 QDIGSARRLV
-479 AEKERFRD
+479 SEKERFRD
-487 IERLATQRNLEQLRS
+487 LERAVAQKHLDQLRS
-502 GKATGDT
+502 GRTVGDT
-509 SGLQLD
+509 STLQLD

-526 IAATA
+526 IASTG

-544 RLASGQS
+544 RLTS

>member
-6 VLIHLFGEIALL
+6 VLIHLLGEIALL
-18 LWGIHMVN
+18 LWGINMVN

-69 LMVSSF
+69 LMVASF

-82 MVPALAVMLGA
+82 LVPALAVMLGA

-115 IFGGFI
+115 IFAGFI
-121 AYRRGTSSRVKDIGR
+121 ANKRGSSSKVRDIGR
-136 VAIGLGLMLLS
+136 VTIGLGLMLLS
-147 LHLLSETI
+147 LHLLTETI
-155 HLVESSVVFKEV
+155 HPIESSAVLKDLL
-167 VVSIAADPLILVFL
+167 AAITFDPLILVL
-181 SGFFAWMA
+181 LAAALAWAA
-189 HSSVAALLLIMSLA
+189 HSSVAAMLFIMSLA
-203 AAGVIGAPAALAMVL
+203 SAGLVDVHAALAMVL
-218 GANLGSSVN
+218 GANLGSALN
-227 PLIEGMGGD
+227 PLLEGTGGD
-236 PAKIRV
+236 PVKLRV

-249 RVIGCAIALPLIDVI
+249 RVIGCLVALPLIDPI
-264 LRYMSMFDANP
+264 LNYMTMFDPNP

-282 HTLFNLALAAIF
+282 HTLFNFVLAAVF
-294 ILPLPWIAKLLQRLF
+294 ILPLPWIATLLLKIF
-309 PERIRASDPGMPQY
+309 PEKVRASDPGVPQY
-323 LDKDALDTPSVALSN
+323 LDTDALGTPSVALSN

-361 HQDDLSRVTEV
+361 QEDDISRVDVV
-372 SQTDDVVDRLYTAI
+372 SRTDDVVDRLYSAI
-386 RRYLSSINH
+386 RRYLSSIDH
-395 EALSDEEAKRLSD
+395 EALSEEEAKRLSD

-437 HLRLPKESLADIDS
+437 HLRLPKDSLEDIVN
-451 MHAKLLEHL
+451 MHTKLLEHL

-469 QDLGSARRLV
+469 QDIGSARRLV

-487 IERLATQRNLEQLRS
+487 LERAMTQRNLDQLRS
-502 GKATGDT
+502 GKTMGDT
-509 SGLQLD
+509 SALQLD

-526 IAATA
+526 IAATG

-537 SGELKPS
+537 SGDLKPS
-544 RLASGQS
+544 RLTS

>member
-1 MSATS
+1 MSATT
-6 VLIHLFGEIALL
+6 VLIHLMGEIALL
-18 LWGIHMVN
+18 LWGINMVN

-69 LMVSSF
+69 LMVASF

-105 FDITLIFPVL
+105 FDITLIFPFL
-115 IFGGFI
+115 IFSGYI
-121 AYRRGTSSRVKDIGR
+121 AYKRGSSSRVKDLGR

-155 HLVESSVVFKEV
+155 HPIESSEV
-167 VVSIAADPLILVFL
+167 LKNLLAVIAPDPLILVLL
-181 SGFFAWMA
+181 SGIFAWMA
-189 HSSVAALLLIMSLA
+189 HSSVAAMLFIMSLA
-203 AAGVIGAPAALAMVL
+203 TAGVIDPHAALVMVL
-218 GANLGSSVN
+218 GANLGSAVN
-227 PLIEGMGGD
+227 PMLEGMGGD
-236 PAKIRV
+236 PAKFRV

-249 RVIGCAIALPLIDVI
+249 RVIGCLVALPLIDP
-264 LRYMSMFDANP
+264 LLKYMAIFDPNP

-282 HTLFNLALAAIF
+282 HTIFNIAIAAVF
-294 ILPLPWIAKLLQRLF
+294 ILPLPWIATLLLKLF
-309 PERIRASDPGMPQY
+309 PEKMRASDPGTPQY

-347 DTVETML
+347 DTVEIML
-354 RGSQDLF
+354 RSSQDLF
-361 HQDDLSRVTEV
+361 REDDISRVAEV
-372 SQTDDVVDRLYTAI
+372 SRTDDVVDRLYSAI

-395 EALSDEEAKRLSD
+395 EALSEVEAKRLSD
-408 ILAFAINLEHIG
+408 ILTFAINLEHIG

-437 HLRLPKESLADIDS
+437 HLRLPKDSLEDIDS

-469 QDLGSARRLV
+469 QDIGSARRLV
-479 AEKERFRD
+479 SEKERFRD
-487 IERLATQRNLEQLRS
+487 LERAVTQKHLEQIRS
-502 GKATGDT
+502 GKTVGDT
-509 SGLQLD
+509 SALQLD

-526 IAATA
+526 IASTG

-544 RLASGQS
+544 RLVT

>member
-18 LWGIHMVN
+18 LWGINMVN

-39 ILGVGLRTRLR
+39 ILGVALRTRLQ

-69 LMVSSF
+69 LMVASF

-82 MVPALAVMLGA
+82 IVPALAVMLGA

-105 FDITLIFPVL
+105 FDVSLIFPAL
-115 IFGGFI
+115 IFGGFV
-121 AYRRGTSSRVKDIGR
+121 AYRRGRTSRIKDLGR
-136 VAIGLGLMLLS
+136 VTIGLGLMLLS

-155 HLVESSVVFKEV
+155 RPIESSKVIKDLLAV
-167 VVSIAADPLILVFL
+167 IAPDPLIMVLL
-181 SGFFAWMA
+181 SAIFAWLA
-189 HSSVAALLLIMSLA
+189 HSSVAALLFIMSLA
-203 AAGVIGAPAALAMVL
+203 GAGVIDAHSALVMVL
-218 GANLGSSVN
+218 GANLGSSLN
-227 PLIEGMGGD
+227 PLLEGTSGD
-236 PAKIRV
+236 PVKLRV
-242 PFGNLAM
+242 PFGNFAM
-249 RVIGCAIALPLIDVI
+249 RVIGCLVALPLIDPI
-264 LRYMSMFDANP
+264 LSAMSIFDP
-275 ARLAANF
+275 HPERLAANF
-282 HTLFNLALAAIF
+282 HTLFNVMVAAIF
-294 ILPLPWIAKLLQRLF
+294 ILPLPWIAQFLLKFF
-309 PERIRASDPGMPQY
+309 PEKLRSSDPGAPQY

-338 AAREVLRMA
+338 AAREVLRMV
-347 DTVETML
+347 DTVESML
-354 RGSQDLF
+354 RSSQDLF
-361 HQDDLSRVTEV
+361 REDDISRVDQV
-372 SQTDDVVDRLYTAI
+372 SRTDDVLDRLFSAI

-395 EALSDEEAKRLSD
+395 ESLSEGEAKRLSD
-408 ILAFAINLEHIG
+408 ILAFAINLEHVG

-437 HLRLPKESLADIDS
+437 HLRLPKDSLEDITS
-451 MHAKLLEHL
+451 MHGKLLEHL

-479 AEKERFRD
+479 SEKERFRD
-487 IERLATQRNLEQLRS
+487 LERAVAQKHLDQLRS
-502 GKATGDT
+502 GRTAGDT
-509 SGLQLD
+509 SALQLD

-526 IAATA
+526 IASTG

-544 RLASGQS
+544 RLTS

>member
-1 MSATS
+1 MSATA
-6 VLIHLFGEIALL
+6 VLIHLLGEIALL
-18 LWGIHMVN
+18 LWGINMVN

-39 ILGVGLRTRLR
+39 ILGVGLKTRLH
-50 AFLAGVGVTTV
+50 AFLAGLGVTTV

-69 LMVSSF
+69 LMVASF

-82 MVPALAVMLGA
+82 LVPALAVMLGA

-105 FDITLIFPVL
+105 FDISLIFPVL
-115 IFGGFI
+115 IFGGYIGF
-121 AYRRGTSSRVKDIGR
+121 RRGSSSRARDLGR
-136 VAIGLGLMLLS
+136 VVIGLGLMLLS
-147 LHLLSETI
+147 LHLLTETI
-155 HLVESSVVFKEV
+155 RPIESSVVLKSLLA
-167 VVSIAADPLILVFL
+167 SIAPDPLILVL
-181 SGFFAWMA
+181 LAAALAWAA
-189 HSSVAALLLIMSLA
+189 HSSVAAILFIMSLA
-203 AAGVIGAPAALAMVL
+203 SAGVIDSHSALAMVL
-218 GANLGSSVN
+218 GANLGSSLN
-227 PLIEGMGGD
+227 PLLEGTGGD
-236 PAKIRV
+236 PVKLRV

-249 RVIGCAIALPLIDVI
+249 RVIGCAVALPLIDP
-264 LRYMSMFDANP
+264 LLTYMNMFDPNP
-275 ARLAANF
+275 SRLAANF
-282 HTLFNLALAAIF
+282 HTLFNVVLAAIF
-294 ILPLPWIAKLLQRLF
+294 ILPLPWIATLLLRFF
-309 PERIRASDPGMPQY
+309 PEKVRASDPSVPQY
-323 LDKDALDTPSVALSN
+323 LDSDALDTPSVALSN

-347 DTVETML
+347 DIVETML

-361 HQDDLSRVTEV
+361 HEGDVSRVDAI
-372 SQTDDVVDRLYTAI
+372 SRTDDVVDRLYSAV

-408 ILAFAINLEHIG
+408 ILAFAINLEHVG

-437 HLRLPKESLADIDS
+437 HLRLPKDSLADIDN

-469 QDLGSARRLV
+469 QDIGSARRLV
-479 AEKERFRD
+479 AEKEGFRD
-487 IERLATQRNLEQLRS
+487 LERAITQRHFEQLRS
-502 GKATGDT
+502 GKVVGDT
-509 SGLQLD
+509 SALQLD

-537 SGELKPS
+537 TGDLKPS
-544 RLASGQS
+544 RLTS

>member
-1 MSATS
+1 MSATAI
-6 VLIHLFGEIALL
+6 LIHLFGEIALL
-18 LWGIHMVN
+18 LWGINMVN

-39 ILGVGLRTRLR
+39 ILGMGLRTRLH
-50 AFLAGVGVTTV
+50 AFLAGLGVTTV

-69 LMVSSF
+69 LMVASF

-82 MVPALAVMLGA
+82 VIPALAVMLGA

-121 AYRRGTSSRVKDIGR
+121 AYRRGSSSRVKDLGR
-136 VAIGLGLMLLS
+136 VSIGLGLMLLS
-147 LHLLSETI
+147 LHLLTETI
-155 HLVESSVVFKEV
+155 HPIESSDALKGLLAA
-167 VVSIAADPLILVFL
+167 IALDPLILVL
-181 SGFFAWMA
+181 LAGAFAWLA
-189 HSSVAALLLIMSLA
+189 HSSVAAMLFIMSLA
-203 AAGVIGAPAALAMVL
+203 TAGVIDAHAALAMVL
-218 GANLGSSVN
+218 GANLGSALN
-227 PLIEGMGGD
+227 PLLEGMGGD
-236 PAKIRV
+236 PVKLRV

-249 RVIGCAIALPLIDVI
+249 RVIGCAAVLPLIDPV
-264 LRYMSMFDANP
+264 LKYMTLFDPNP

-282 HTLFNLALAAIF
+282 HTLFNVVLAAVF
-294 ILPLPWIAKLLQRLF
+294 ILPLPWIATLLLKLF
-309 PERIRASDPGMPQY
+309 PEKVRASDPGMPQY

-354 RGSQDLF
+354 RSSQDLF
-361 HQDDLSRVTEV
+361 REGDISQVDVVSR
-372 SQTDDVVDRLYTAI
+372 TDDVVDRLYSAI

-395 EALSDEEAKRLSD
+395 EALSEAEAKRLSD
-408 ILAFAINLEHIG
+408 ILAFAINLEHVG

-437 HLRLPKESLADIDS
+437 HLRLPKDSLDDITN

-479 AEKERFRD
+479 SEKERFRD
-487 IERLATQRNLEQLRS
+487 LERAITQRHLEQLRS
-502 GKATGDT
+502 GKPGDT
-509 SGLQLD
+509 SALQLD

-526 IAATA
+526 IAATG

-544 RLASGQS
+544 RLTS

>member
-18 LWGIHMVN
+18 LWGITMVN

-39 ILGVGLRTRLR
+39 ILGMALRTRLQ
-50 AFLAGVGVTTV
+50 AFLAGLGVTTV

-69 LMVSSF
+69 LMVASF

-82 MVPALAVMLGA
+82 IVPALAVMLGA

-105 FDITLIFPVL
+105 FDVSLIFPVL

-121 AYRRGTSSRVKDIGR
+121 AFRRGKTSRTKDLGR

-155 HLVESSVVFKEV
+155 HLIEKSVVLKELLA
-167 VVSIAADPLILVFL
+167 SIASDPLILLLL
-181 SGFFAWMA
+181 SAFFAWVA
-189 HSSVAALLLIMSLA
+189 HSSVAAILLIMSLA
-203 AAGVIGAPAALAMVL
+203 AAGVIGTPAALVMVL
-218 GANLGSSVN
+218 GANLGSALN
-227 PLIEGMGGD
+227 PFLEAVGGD

-242 PFGNLAM
+242 PVGNLAT
-249 RVIGCAIALPLIDVI
+249 RVIGCALALPFIDPIMAGVTLIDP
-264 LRYMSMFDANP
+264 NP

-282 HTLFNLALAAIF
+282 HTIFNVAVAAIF
-294 ILPLPWIAKLLQRLF
+294 ILPLPWIAKLLVRFF
-309 PERIRASDPGMPQY
+309 PEKLQASDPGVPQY

-338 AAREVLRMA
+338 AAREVLRMV
-347 DTVETML
+347 DTVESML
-354 RGSQDLF
+354 RSSQDLF
-361 HQDDLSRVTEV
+361 REDDISRVDQV
-372 SQTDDVVDRLYTAI
+372 SRTDDVLDRLFSAI

-395 EALSDEEAKRLSD
+395 ESLSETEAKRLSD
-408 ILAFAINLEHIG
+408 ILAFAINLEHVG

-437 HLRLPKESLADIDS
+437 HLRLPKDSLEDITS

-469 QDLGSARRLV
+469 QDIGSARRLV
-479 AEKERFRD
+479 SEKERFRD
-487 IERLATQRNLEQLRS
+487 LERAVAQKHLEQLRS
-502 GKATGDT
+502 GRTVGDT
-509 SGLQLD
+509 SVLQLD

-526 IAATA
+526 IASTG

-544 RLASGQS
+544 RLTS

>member
-18 LWGIHMVN
+18 LWGITMVN

-39 ILGVGLRTRLR
+39 ILGTALRTRLQ

-69 LMVSSF
+69 LMVASF

-82 MVPALAVMLGA
+82 IVPALAVMLGA

-105 FDITLIFPVL
+105 FDVSLIFPIL
-115 IFGGFI
+115 IIVGFT
-121 AYRRGTSSRVKDIGR
+121 AFRRGKSSRVKDLGR

-147 LHLLSETI
+147 LHLLSDTI
-155 HLVESSVVFKEV
+155 HLIEGAVVLKELLG
-167 VVSIAADPLILVFL
+167 SIASDPLILVLLSAFL
-181 SGFFAWMA
+181 AWVA
-189 HSSVAALLLIMSLA
+189 HSSVAAMLLIMSLA
-203 AAGVIGAPAALAMVL
+203 AAGVIGPSAALVMVL
-218 GANLGSSVN
+218 GANLGSAFN
-227 PLIEGMGGD
+227 PFLEAMGGD

-242 PFGNLAM
+242 PVGNLAT
-249 RVIGCAIALPLIDVI
+249 RVIGCAVAIPLIDPI
-264 LRYMSMFDANP
+264 LSAMTQIDPDP

-282 HTLFNLALAAIF
+282 HTIFNVVLAAIF
-294 ILPLPWIAKLLQRLF
+294 ILPLPWIAKLLVRLF
-309 PERIRASDPGMPQY
+309 PEKLQASDPGVPQY

-338 AAREVLRMA
+338 AAREVLRMV
-347 DTVETML
+347 DTVDAML
-354 RGSQDLF
+354 RSSQDLF
-361 HQDDLSRVTEV
+361 REDDISRVDQV
-372 SQTDDVVDRLYTAI
+372 SRTDDVLDRLFSAI

-395 EALSDEEAKRLSD
+395 EALNEAEAKRLSD
-408 ILAFAINLEHIG
+408 ILAFAINLEHVG

-430 AAKRIKN
+430 AAKRIKH
-437 HLRLPKESLADIDS
+437 HLRLPKDSLEDITS

-469 QDLGSARRLV
+469 QDIGSARRLV
-479 AEKERFRD
+479 SEKERFRD
-487 IERLATQRNLEQLRS
+487 LERAVAQKHLDQLRS
-502 GKATGDT
+502 GRTAGDT
-509 SGLQLD
+509 GTLQLD

-526 IAATA
+526 IASTG

-544 RLASGQS
+544 RLTS

>member
-18 LWGIHMVN
+18 LWGITMVN

-39 ILGVGLRTRLR
+39 ILGVALRTRLQ

-69 LMVSSF
+69 LMVASF

-82 MVPALAVMLGA
+82 IVPALAVMLGA

-105 FDITLIFPVL
+105 FDVSLIFPVL
-115 IFGGFI
+115 VFGGFT
-121 AYRRGTSSRVKDIGR
+121 AFRRGKTSRTKDLGR

-147 LHLLSETI
+147 LRLLSETM
-155 HLVESSVVFKEV
+155 HLVENSAILKDLLA
-167 VVSIAADPLILVFL
+167 SIASDPLILVLLSAFL
-181 SGFFAWMA
+181 AWIA
-189 HSSVAALLLIMSLA
+189 HSSVAAMLFIMSLA
-203 AAGVIGAPAALAMVL
+203 AAGVIGAPAAIVMVL
-218 GANLGSSVN
+218 GANLGSAVN
-227 PLIEGMGGD
+227 PFLEAMGGD

-242 PFGNLAM
+242 PVGNLLT
-249 RVIGCAIALPLIDVI
+249 RVVGCIVALPLIDPI
-264 LRYMSMFDANP
+264 LTAMTLIDSNP

-282 HTLFNLALAAIF
+282 HTIFNVALAAIF
-294 ILPLPWIAKLLQRLF
+294 ILPLPWIAKLLVRLF
-309 PERIRASDPGMPQY
+309 PEKLQASDPGVPQY

-338 AAREVLRMA
+338 AAREVLRMV
-347 DTVETML
+347 DTVEAML
-354 RGSQDLF
+354 RSSQDLF
-361 HQDDLSRVTEV
+361 REDDISRVDQV
-372 SQTDDVVDRLYTAI
+372 SRTDDVLDRLFSAI

-395 EALSDEEAKRLSD
+395 EALNEAEAKRLSD
-408 ILAFAINLEHIG
+408 ILAFAINLEHVG

-437 HLRLPKESLADIDS
+437 HLRLPKDSLDDITS

-469 QDLGSARRLV
+469 QDIGSARRLV
-479 AEKERFRD
+479 SEKERFRD
-487 IERLATQRNLEQLRS
+487 LERAVAQKHLDQLRS
-502 GKATGDT
+502 GRTAGDT
-509 SGLQLD
+509 GTLQLD

-526 IAATA
+526 IASTG

-544 RLASGQS
+544 RLTT

>member
-1 MSATS
+1 MSATT
-6 VLIHLFGEIALL
+6 VLIHLMGEIALL
-18 LWGIHMVN
+18 LWGINMVN

-69 LMVSSF
+69 LMVASF

-105 FDITLIFPVL
+105 FDITLIFPFL
-115 IFGGFI
+115 IFCGYI
-121 AYRRGTSSRVKDIGR
+121 AYKRGSSSRVKDLGR
-136 VAIGLGLMLLS
+136 VGIGLGLMLLS

-155 HLVESSVVFKEV
+155 HPIESSEV
-167 VVSIAADPLILVFL
+167 LKNLLAVIAPDPLILVLL
-181 SGFFAWMA
+181 SGIFAWMA
-189 HSSVAALLLIMSLA
+189 HSSVAAMLFIMSLA
-203 AAGVIGAPAALAMVL
+203 TAGVIDPHAALVMVL
-218 GANLGSSVN
+218 GANLGSAAN
-227 PLIEGMGGD
+227 PMLEGMGGD
-236 PAKIRV
+236 PAKFRV

-249 RVIGCAIALPLIDVI
+249 RVIGCAIALPLIDPM
-264 LRYMSMFDANP
+264 LKYMAMFDPNP

-282 HTLFNLALAAIF
+282 HTTFNILIAAAF
-294 ILPLPWIAKLLQRLF
+294 ILPLPWIATLLLKLF
-309 PERIRASDPGMPQY
+309 PEKMRASDPGTPQY

-347 DTVETML
+347 DTVEIML
-354 RGSQDLF
+354 RSSQDLF
-361 HQDDLSRVTEV
+361 REDDISRVAEV
-372 SQTDDVVDRLYTAI
+372 SRTDDVVDRLYSAI

-395 EALSDEEAKRLSD
+395 EALSEAEAKRLSD
-408 ILAFAINLEHIG
+408 ILTFAINLEHIG

-437 HLRLPKESLADIDS
+437 HLRLPKDSLEDIVS

-469 QDLGSARRLV
+469 QDIGSARRLV
-479 AEKERFRD
+479 SEKERFRD
-487 IERLATQRNLEQLRS
+487 LERAVTQKHLEQIRS
-502 GKATGDT
+502 GKTVGDT
-509 SGLQLD
+509 SALQLD

-526 IAATA
+526 IASTG

-544 RLASGQS
+544 RLVT